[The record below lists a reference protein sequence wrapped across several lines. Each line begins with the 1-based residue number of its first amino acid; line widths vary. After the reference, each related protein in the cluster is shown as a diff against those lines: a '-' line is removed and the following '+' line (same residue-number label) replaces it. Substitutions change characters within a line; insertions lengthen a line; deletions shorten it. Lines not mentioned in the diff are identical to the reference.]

1 MKKTILIIDN
11 DTKILS
17 QLENNIN
24 NKFNVNILKATT
36 FKEALKFI
44 LTEKLI
50 HLAILDFNLQDAPD
64 GEILNYTLRENIPS
78 VILTS
83 VFDDNIKDT
92 ILKKD
97 IIDYIIK
104 DSKNNPNRIVSVID
118 RVLKNYDTNVIMV
131 EDSPI
136 QLALAVTKLEKMKLN
151 VSSAK
156 NGQEALDILNNTNK
170 KYSLVLSDYNMPIMD
185 GMELTIKIRE
195 TFNKDE
201 LGIIILS
208 ANDKDNTSTN
218 FIKIGANDF
227 INKPYTNEEFKIK
240 INSTLELLELFKQ
253 NHDKEQKLNEQNKK
267 LQMSEMIGN
276 IAHQWRQPLNYISM
290 IASTVQL
297 NEELEMYDTKKTQ
310 DSMNKILEKVDY
322 LTETINIF
330 RNYIEE
336 EKDIKNVHI
345 QDIIKNSINI
355 VKTTLDDLNIQIV
368 EDIDYDKKTN
378 IYLIPSKFSEVLLN
392 IITNAKDIIQQRDI
406 QNGKIIVSLIIEDD
420 KVILSIQDNAEGIP
434 EDIIHKVFDP
444 YFTTKHQ
451 SQGTGLGLH
460 ISYKLIIED
469 MNGSLIATNIN
480 NGAKFTIELPL

>member
-1 MKKTILIIDN
+1 
-11 DTKILS
+11 
-17 QLENNIN
+17 
-24 NKFNVNILKATT
+24 
-36 FKEALKFI
+36 
-44 LTEKLI
+44 
-50 HLAILDFNLQDAPD
+50 
-64 GEILNYTLRENIPS
+64 
-78 VILTS
+78 
-83 VFDDNIKDT
+83 
-92 ILKKD
+92 
-97 IIDYIIK
+97 
-104 DSKNNPNRIVSVID
+104 
-118 RVLKNYDTNVIMV
+118 
-131 EDSPI
+131 
-136 QLALAVTKLEKMKLN
+136 
-151 VSSAK
+151 
-156 NGQEALDILNNTNK
+156 
-170 KYSLVLSDYNMPIMD
+170 
-185 GMELTIKIRE
+185 
-195 TFNKDE
+195 
-201 LGIIILS
+201 
-208 ANDKDNTSTN
+208 
-218 FIKIGANDF
+218 
-227 INKPYTNEEFKIK
+227 
-240 INSTLELLELFKQ
+240 
-253 NHDKEQKLNEQNKK
+253 
-267 LQMSEMIGN
+267 MIGN

-460 ISYKLIIED
+460 ISYKLITED
-469 MNGSLIATNIN
+469 MNDSLIATNIN